1 MTSTRESGRALV
13 VTALL
18 ALSGCTSTI
27 TETRH
32 LTLEHAFTDA
42 AAARALKDAE
52 RTCAQKRLIAVKTSS
67 ACSLQRCTTHYQC
80 MTKDDAATYQK

>member
-1 MTSTRESGRALV
+1 M
-13 VTALL
+13 TALL

-80 MTKDDAATYQK
+80 MTREDADKYKP